1 MKIPTKQLLE
11 LIAKEKHRVIEAS
24 LNNGI
29 FNATHFLWFR
39 RNTIWDSGIDG
50 ATTPWKPDE
59 FLALYSKAFWKID
72 QIV

>member
-24 LNNGI
+24 LNNGT
-29 FNATHFLWFR
+29 FNATHFLSFR
-39 RNTIWDSGIDG
+39 QGKIVDTGIDS
-50 ATTPWKPDE
+50 ATAHWKPDD
-59 FLALYSKAFWKID
+59 FLAFYPTAYWKID